1 MVLGEHS
8 RQGYPNE
15 WYNLIMATTRGSS
28 GSYDIGNAPPKVIW
42 TVVRGDTS
50 GFKVYVTDDAKVPLI
65 LKGAGSE
72 WDIAMKIKRP
82 NSTPGVIT
90 DDAVTIMALHPRADE
105 DDLVGEFTVWLT
117 SEESHVLQTGDI
129 FDIQVSDPTRVWTV
143 AQGSLKIL
151 EDVTD

>member
-1 MVLGEHS
+1 
-8 RQGYPNE
+8 
-15 WYNLIMATTRGSS
+15 MATLRGSQT
-28 GSYDIGNAPPKVIW
+28 SYDIGNKPPTVIW

-65 LKGAGSE
+65 LKGVGSE

-82 NSTPGVIT
+82 TLEKDKGIIT
-90 DDAVTIMALHPRADE
+90 DDATLVLNLYPVADE

-117 SEESHVLQTGDI
+117 AAESVQLQTGDI

>member
-1 MVLGEHS
+1 
-8 RQGYPNE
+8 
-15 WYNLIMATTRGSS
+15 MATQRGSAS
-28 GSYDIGNAPPKVIW
+28 SYDIGNKPPTVIW

-50 GFKVYVTDDAKVPLI
+50 GFKVYVTDDEKVPLI

-82 NSTPGVIT
+82 NTTPGVIT
-90 DDAVTIMALHPRADE
+90 DDAVTVMALHPVADE

-117 SEESHVLQTGDI
+117 AEESNVLQTGDI

-143 AQGSLKIL
+143 AQGSMKIL

>member
-1 MVLGEHS
+1 
-8 RQGYPNE
+8 
-15 WYNLIMATTRGSS
+15 MATLRGSQT
-28 GSYDIGNAPPKVIW
+28 SYDIGNKPPTVLW

-50 GFKVYVTDDAKVPLI
+50 GFKVYVTDDAKEPLV

-82 NSTPGVIT
+82 TSTPGVIT
-90 DDAVTIMALHPRADE
+90 DDATLVLSLTPVADE
-105 DDLVGEFTVWLT
+105 DDLVGEFTVSLT
-117 SEESHVLQTGDI
+117 AAQSVQLETGDI

>member
-1 MVLGEHS
+1 
-8 RQGYPNE
+8 
-15 WYNLIMATTRGSS
+15 MATLRGSQT
-28 GSYDIGNAPPKVIW
+28 SYDIGNAPPTVIW

-50 GFKVYVTDDAKVPLI
+50 GFKVYVTDDAKVPLV

-72 WDIAMKIKRP
+72 WVIAMKIKRP
-82 NSTPGVIT
+82 TSTPGIIT
-90 DDAVTIMALHPRADE
+90 DAATLVLSLYPVADE
-105 DDLVGEFTVWLT
+105 DDLVGEFTVYLT
-117 SEESHVLQTGDI
+117 AAQSVQLQTGDI

>member
-1 MVLGEHS
+1 
-8 RQGYPNE
+8 
-15 WYNLIMATTRGSS
+15 MATVRGSKA
-28 GSYDIGNAPPKVIW
+28 SYDIGNAPPTVIW

-50 GFKVYVTDDAKVPLI
+50 GFKVYVTDDAKQPLI
-65 LKGAGSE
+65 LKGIGSE

-82 NSTPGVIT
+82 TSTPGIIT
-90 DDAVTIMALHPRADE
+90 DAATLVLSLYPVADE

-117 SEESHVLQTGDI
+117 AAESAQLQTGDI

>member
-1 MVLGEHS
+1 
-8 RQGYPNE
+8 
-15 WYNLIMATTRGSS
+15 MATLRGSQKT
-28 GSYDIGNAPPKVIW
+28 YDIGNRPPTVIW

-50 GFKVYVTDDAKVPLI
+50 GFKVYVTDDAKQPLV

-72 WDIAMKIKRP
+72 WDIAMKVKRP
-82 NSTPGVIT
+82 TLEADKGVIT
-90 DDAVTIMALHPRADE
+90 DNATVVLNLYPVADE

-117 SEESHVLQTGDI
+117 AEESVQLQTGDI

-143 AQGSLKIL
+143 AQGSLRVL

>member
-1 MVLGEHS
+1 
-8 RQGYPNE
+8 
-15 WYNLIMATTRGSS
+15 MATLRGSKT
-28 GSYDIGNAPPKVIW
+28 SYDIGNKPPTVIW

-65 LKGAGSE
+65 LKGVGSE
-72 WDIAMKIKRP
+72 WNIAMKIKRP
-82 NSTPGVIT
+82 ASTPGVIT
-90 DDAVTIMALHPRADE
+90 DNATTVMALHPVADE

-117 SEESHVLQTGDI
+117 AEESNVLQTGDI

-143 AQGSLKIL
+143 CQGSMIIL